1 MDARDVFST
10 ASDAYAAGRPHYP
23 PELFAWIAAQCLEHR
38 AAWDCATGN
47 GQAAIGLAPH
57 FDLVQ
62 ATDISGEQIGEAFD
76 AANIV
81 YTVQPAERAD
91 FDPSSFDLVVAAQAL
106 HWFDYERFWPE
117 VRRVAKPG
125 AFFCAWGYAWTE
137 GPRELHEVLFDPL
150 LALLEP
156 YWAANNGILWRGYRS
171 DEICFPFDRLEAPAF
186 AIELDWTIDELLGYV
201 RTWSAWRRSRADE
214 KVAALTSR
222 LEVEALR
229 SFAGRRMLL
238 KMPLAL
244 AAGRIA

>member
-1 MDARDVFST
+1 MDPRNVFST

-23 PELFAWIAAQCLEHR
+23 PELFSWIAAQCLEHR

-57 FDLVQ
+57 FELVQ
-62 ATDISGEQIGEAFD
+62 ATDISTEQIGDAFE

-81 YTVQPAERAD
+81 YSAQPAERTD
-91 FDPSSFDLVVAAQAL
+91 FNSGSFDLVAVGQAL
-106 HWFDYERFWPE
+106 HWFDYESFWPE

-137 GPRELHEVLFDPL
+137 GPRDLHEALFDPL

-156 YWAANNGILWRGYRS
+156 FWASNNSILWRGYRS
-171 DEICFPFDRLEAPAF
+171 DEIGFPFERVEAPAF
-186 AIELDWTIDELLGYV
+186 AIELDWSIEELFGYI
-201 RTWSAWRRSRADE
+201 RTWSAWKRSRSDE
-214 KVAALTSR
+214 KLVAATER
-222 LEVEALR
+222 IEAEALEC
-229 SFAGRRMLL
+229 FASRKMHLN
-238 KMPLAL
+238 MPLAV